1 MTVETLWLT
10 SVRGIVCHWQDH
22 GDEAQTTTNI
32 ADIRVLTSFLE
43 LRQPTLSSVV
53 LLQFYNLLT
62 TDGVLNLFPSTRVL
76 YFYAFAPA
84 AMRYV

>member
-1 MTVETLWLT
+1 MTVETLRWI
-10 SVRGIVCHWQDH
+10 SVRDTVCHWQDH
-22 GDEAQTTTNI
+22 GDEAQTTINI
-32 ADIRVLTSFLE
+32 ADIRVLTFLLE

-62 TDGVLNLFPSTRVL
+62 ADGVLNLFTSTCVL

-84 AMRYV
+84 ALRYG

>member
-10 SVRGIVCHWQDH
+10 SVRDTVCHWQDH
-22 GDEAQTTTNI
+22 GDEAHTTINI

-53 LLQFYNLLT
+53 VLQFYNLMT
-62 TDGVLNLFPSTRVL
+62 TDGVLYLFTSTCVL

-84 AMRYV
+84 ALRRG

>member
-10 SVRGIVCHWQDH
+10 SVRDTVCHWQDH
-22 GDEAQTTTNI
+22 GDEAQTTINI

-53 LLQFYNLLT
+53 LLQFYNLLG
-62 TDGVLNLFPSTRVL
+62 TDGVLNLFPSTCVL
-76 YFYAFAPA
+76 YFYAFALA
-84 AMRYV
+84 A

>member
-10 SVRGIVCHWQDH
+10 SVRDTVCHWQDH
-22 GDEAQTTTNI
+22 GDEAQTTINI
-32 ADIRVLTSFLE
+32 ADIRVLTSLLE

-53 LLQFYNLLT
+53 VLQFYNLMT
-62 TDGVLNLFPSTRVL
+62 TDGVLYLFTSTCVL

-84 AMRYV
+84 ALRRG

>member
-1 MTVETLWLT
+1 MIVETLWWI
-10 SVRGIVCHWQDH
+10 SVRDTACPWQDH
-22 GDEAQTTTNI
+22 GDEAHTTINI
-32 ADIRVLTSFLE
+32 ADIRVLTFFLE
-43 LRQPTLSSVV
+43 LRQPSLSSVV

-76 YFYAFAPA
+76 YFYAFALA

>member
-10 SVRGIVCHWQDH
+10 SVRDTVCHWQDH
-22 GDEAQTTTNI
+22 GDEAQTTINI

-53 LLQFYNLLT
+53 VLLFYNLMA
-62 TDGVLNLFPSTRVL
+62 TDRVLYLFTSTCVL

-84 AMRYV
+84 ALRRG